1 MTDELSRIRELALA
15 ARELD
20 ADPAFV
26 EACARARRI
35 WVDELV
41 RDVNCTPLRRD
52 ELIAQIR
59 ALEMLPSMLK
69 TIMNDQTMARGTR
82 RA

>member
-26 EACARARRI
+26 EACKRARQI
-35 WVDELV
+35 WFDELV
-41 RDVNCTPLRRD
+41 RDMSCTPQRRD

-59 ALEMLPSMLK
+59 ALEMLSPMLK
-69 TIMNDQTMARGTR
+69 TIMNDLTMARGTR